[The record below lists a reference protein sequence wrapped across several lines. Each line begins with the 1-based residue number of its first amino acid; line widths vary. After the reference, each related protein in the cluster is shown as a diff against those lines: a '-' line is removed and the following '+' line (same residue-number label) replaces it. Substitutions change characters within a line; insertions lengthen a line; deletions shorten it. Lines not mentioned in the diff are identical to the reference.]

1 MSAAAI
7 GKGAAART
15 APALSL
21 LGTLFRA
28 YIEQLKYS
36 NLI

>member
-15 APALSL
+15 ARFPYWA
-21 LGTLFRA
+21 TLFRA